1 MAKSIDL
8 IQLYYE
14 IAMSIGLTL
23 DMNKML
29 KVALTSYMKNL
40 SCTSSAILHLKERST
55 DTFVFRRI
63 YATPK
68 KIQENGVY
76 LKILDLLSPTF
87 NENQLNSFKKKLPLI
102 GSGHENE
109 SYHLLD
115 LPGFGML
122 LLIRPEGELSTQII
136 KSISPLNAKLAVA
149 CNACLQ
155 NRELKKAHK
164 QAVDINRELRQKTL
178 ELEKSQNALSESEKK
193 FRTIFENVQDVFYQ
207 TDLQGNILEVSPSIS
222 RYTEN
227 HRGNLVGKPVTTI
240 YHDPMDHS
248 RLLQAL
254 KEKKEI
260 QDFNLQLKDKLGKQ
274 VFTSVNAHLVFDK
287 YGNPVAIEG
296 SMRDVTV
303 RKHAEEALRES
314 DRLKS
319 DFVSSVSH
327 ELRTP
332 LASILG
338 FSSTILRDKK
348 MTAEVKDEFINII
361 YQESQRLSK
370 LIEDILNISRIES
383 GRVTYRMRRIDCRP
397 IITEIL
403 EVHKIQAKEKNIE
416 VFYKFSDERHDIS
429 ADPDALKQVFS
440 NLFGNAIKFTPENGQ
455 IRVRLFKTVN
465 KVSLEISD
473 TGMGIP
479 EKEKDKIFEKF
490 YRVYRPGLETKGTG
504 LGLSIV
510 KEILDAHK
518 AEIEIESE
526 ENKGTTFRVNFL
538 SENME
543 FKSEQETDNI
553 IG

>member
-1 MAKSIDL
+1 MAKAIDL

-29 KVALTSYMKNL
+29 KVALTSYLKNL
-40 SCTSSAILHLKERST
+40 HCTAGAILHLKERSANK
-55 DTFVFRRI
+55 FVFRKI
-63 YATPK
+63 YATPR
-68 KIQENGVY
+68 KIQDSGVY
-76 LKILDLLSPTF
+76 LKILDLLTPSF
-87 NENQLNSFKKKLPLI
+87 DKNQLSTFKKKLPLI
-102 GSGHENE
+102 GGGKEKDC
-109 SYHLLD
+109 YHLLD

-122 LLIRPEGELSTQII
+122 LLIRPDGELSTQII

-164 QAVDINRELRQKTL
+164 KAVDINRELRQKTL
-178 ELEKSQNALSESEKK
+178 EVEKSQNALSESEKK
-193 FRTIFENVQDVFYQ
+193 YRTIFENVQDVFYQ
-207 TDLQGNILEVSPSIS
+207 TDLQGNIIEISPSIS
-222 RYTEN
+222 RYTDN
-227 HRGNLVGKPVTTI
+227 NRVNLLGKPVTTI

-254 KEKKEI
+254 KEKNEI
-260 QDFNLQLKDKLGKQ
+260 ADFNLRLKDRLGKGI
-274 VFTSVNAHLVFDK
+274 FTSINAHLVFDG
-287 YGNPVAIEG
+287 YGNPIAIEG

-303 RKHAEEALRES
+303 RKHAEETLRES

-348 MTAEVKDEFINII
+348 MTEEVKEEFINII

-383 GRVTYRMRRIDCRP
+383 GRVTYRMHNVDCKP
-397 IITEIL
+397 IISEIL
-403 EVHKIQAKEKNIE
+403 EVHKIQAEEKDIE
-416 VFYKFSDERHDIS
+416 VFHKFSEEHYDIF

-440 NLFGNAIKFTPENGQ
+440 NLIGNAIKFTPDKGQ
-455 IRVRLFKTVN
+455 VRVRLIKTAATIV
-465 KVSLEISD
+465 LEVSD
-473 TGMGIP
+473 TGIGIP
-479 EKEKDKIFEKF
+479 GKEKDKVFDKF
-490 YRVYRPGLETKGTG
+490 YRVYRPGLEIKGTG

-518 AEIEIESE
+518 AQIEIDSE
-526 ENKGTTFRVNFL
+526 ENKGTTFRVIL
-538 SENME
+538 
-543 FKSEQETDNI
+543 KTDHR
-553 IG
+553 

>member
-40 SCTSSAILHLKERST
+40 QCTAGVVLHLKERPN
-55 DTFVFRRI
+55 DQFVFRKI
-63 YATPK
+63 YTTPK

-76 LKILDLLSPTF
+76 LKVIDLLSSSF
-87 NENQLNSFKKKLPLI
+87 NKTQLNTFKKKLPLI
-102 GSGHENE
+102 GGGKDKDGF
-109 SYHLLD
+109 HLLD

-122 LLIRPEGELSTQII
+122 LLIRPDGELSTEII

-164 QAVDINRELRQKTL
+164 QAIDINKELRQKTL
-178 ELEKSQNALSESEKK
+178 EVEKSQNALSISEK
-193 FRTIFENVQDVFYQ
+193 
-207 TDLQGNILEVSPSIS
+207 
-222 RYTEN
+222 YTEN

-240 YHDPMDHS
+240 YYDPLDHS
-248 RLLQAL
+248 RLLKAL

-260 QDFNLQLKDKLGKQ
+260 EDFNLRLKDKLGKEK
-274 VFTSVNAHLVFDK
+274 FTSVNAHLVFDS

-296 SMRDVTV
+296 SMRDVTL

-348 MTAEVKDEFINII
+348 MTEEVKEEFINII

-383 GRVTYRMRRIDCRP
+383 GRVTYRMRKVDCKP
-397 IITEIL
+397 IISEVL
-403 EVHKIQAKEKNIE
+403 EVHTIQAEAKDIE
-416 VFYKFSDERHDIS
+416 VFHKFSEDKYDIF

-440 NLFGNAIKFTPENGQ
+440 NLLGNAIKFTPEKGQ
-455 IRVRLFKTVN
+455 IRVRLLKFAE
-465 KVSLEISD
+465 KVILEVCD
-473 TGMGIP
+473 TGIGIP
-479 EKEKDKIFEKF
+479 EKEKDKVFDKF
-490 YRVYRPGLETKGTG
+490 YRVYRPGLEIKGTG

-510 KEILDAHK
+510 KEILDAHEAK
-518 AEIEIESE
+518 IEIESE
-526 ENKGTTFRVNFL
+526 ENKGTIVRVVFSIKNT
-538 SENME
+538 EE
-543 FKSEQETDNI
+543 KSE
-553 IG
+553 

>member
-1 MAKSIDL
+1 MKLMAKSIDL

-40 SCTSSAILHLKERST
+40 QCTASAILHLKERST
-55 DTFVFRRI
+55 DKFVFRKI
-63 YATPK
+63 YATPRN
-68 KIQENGVY
+68 IQENGVY
-76 LKILDLLSPTF
+76 LKVIDLLSSSF
-87 NENQLNSFKKKLPLI
+87 NESQLNTFKKKLPLI
-102 GSGHENE
+102 GGGKNE
-109 SYHLLD
+109 DGFHLLD

-122 LLIRPEGELSTQII
+122 LLIRPDGELSTQII

-178 ELEKSQNALSESEKK
+178 EVEKSQNALSMSEKK
-193 FRTIFENVQDVFYQ
+193 YRTIFENVQDVFYQ
-207 TDLQGNILEVSPSIS
+207 TDLQGNILEISPSIS
-222 RYTEN
+222 RYTDN

-240 YHDPMDHS
+240 YHDPLDHS
-248 RLLQAL
+248 RLLQAV

-260 QDFNLQLKDKLGKQ
+260 EDFNLRLNDKLGKEI
-274 VFTSVNAHLVFDK
+274 FTSVNAHLVLDS

-296 SMRDVTV
+296 SIRDVTV

-348 MTAEVKDEFINII
+348 MTEDVKEEFINII

-383 GRVTYRMRRIDCRP
+383 GRVTYRMRKVDCKP
-397 IITEIL
+397 IISEVL
-403 EVHKIQAKEKNIE
+403 EVHIIQAEAKNIE
-416 VFYKFSDERHDIS
+416 IFHKFSEERYDIF

-440 NLFGNAIKFTPENGQ
+440 NLLGNAIKFTPDKGQ
-455 IRVRLFKTVN
+455 IRVRLLNSTE
-465 KVSLEISD
+465 KVTLEVSD
-473 TGMGIP
+473 TGIGIP
-479 EKEKDKIFEKF
+479 GKEKDKVFDKF
-490 YRVYRPGLETKGTG
+490 YRVYRPGLEIKGTG

-510 KEILDAHK
+510 KEILDAHN
-518 AEIEIESE
+518 AIIEIESE
-526 ENKGTTFRVNFL
+526 ENNGTTVRVIF
-538 SENME
+538 STKNME
-543 FKSEQETDNI
+543 DNSE
-553 IG
+553 

>member
-1 MAKSIDL
+1 
-8 IQLYYE
+8 
-14 IAMSIGLTL
+14 
-23 DMNKML
+23 
-29 KVALTSYMKNL
+29 
-40 SCTSSAILHLKERST
+40 LHLKKRSSN
-55 DTFVFRRI
+55 TFAFRRI

-87 NENQLNSFKKKLPLI
+87 NENQLNGFKKKLPLI
-102 GSGHENE
+102 GSGQEKE

-164 QAVDINRELRQKTL
+164 QAVTINRELRQKTL

-193 FRTIFENVQDVFYQ
+193 YRTIFENVQDVFYQ
-207 TDLQGNILEVSPSIS
+207 TDLQGNILEISPSIS

-227 HRGNLVGKPVTTI
+227 HRGNLVGKSVTTI
-240 YHDPMDHS
+240 YHDPLDHS

-260 QDFNLQLKDKLGKQ
+260 EDFNLRLKDKLGKEI
-274 VFTSVNAHLVFDK
+274 FTSVNAHLVFDN

-296 SMRDVTV
+296 LMRDVTV
-303 RKHAEEALRES
+303 RKYAEEALRES

-348 MTAEVKDEFINII
+348 MTPEVRDEFINII

-383 GRVTYRMRRIDCRP
+383 GRVTYKMRKIDCKP
-397 IITEIL
+397 ILSEIL
-403 EVHKIQAKEKNIE
+403 EVHKIQAEEKDID
-416 VFYKFSDERHDIS
+416 VYYKFPDERYDIF

-440 NLFGNAIKFTPENGQ
+440 NLFGNAIKFTPEKGQ
-455 IRVRLFKTVN
+455 IRARLLK
-465 KVSLEISD
+465 KAEGVSLEISD
-473 TGMGIP
+473 TGIGIP
-479 EKEKDKIFEKF
+479 EKEKNKVFEKF

-510 KEILDAHK
+510 KEILDAHE
-518 AEIEIESE
+518 AEIEIDSK
-526 ENKGTTFRVNFL
+526 ENEGTTFRVNF
-538 SENME
+538 STEKMDENGE
-543 FKSEQETDNI
+543 
-553 IG
+553 

>member
-1 MAKSIDL
+1 MAKPIDL

-29 KVALTSYMKNL
+29 KVALTSYLKNL
-40 SCTSSAILHLKERST
+40 NCTASAILHLRERST
-55 DTFVFRRI
+55 NRFVFRKV
-63 YATPK
+63 YVTPRD
-68 KIQENGVY
+68 IQENGVY
-76 LKILDLLSPTF
+76 LRIIALLSPSF
-87 NENQLNSFKKKLPLI
+87 NENQLNSFKKKLPLF
-102 GSGHENE
+102 GGGERSDF
-109 SYHLLD
+109 YHLLD

-122 LLIRPEGELSTQII
+122 LLIRPNGELNTQII

-164 QAVDINRELRQKTL
+164 IAVDINRELRQKTL
-178 ELEKSQNALSESEKK
+178 ELEKSQNALSESETKY
-193 FRTIFENVQDVFYQ
+193 RTIFENVQDVFYQ

-227 HRGNLVGKPVTTI
+227 YRGNLLGKPVTTI
-240 YHDPMDHS
+240 YNDPMDHP

-260 QDFNLQLKDKLGKQ
+260 EDFDLRLKDRLGKEI
-274 VFTSVNAHLVFDK
+274 FTSVNAHLVFDS

-303 RKHAEEALRES
+303 RKHAEETLRES
-314 DRLKS
+314 DRIKS

-348 MTAEVKDEFINII
+348 MNEAIKEEFINII

-383 GRVTYRMRRIDCRP
+383 GRFTYRMRKVDSKP
-397 IITEIL
+397 IISEIL
-403 EVHKIQAKEKNIE
+403 EVHKIQAEEKGIE
-416 VFYKFSDERHDIS
+416 IFHKFSDEHYEIF
-429 ADPDALKQVFS
+429 ADPDALKQVLS
-440 NLFGNAIKFTPENGQ
+440 NLFGNAIKFTPNDGQ
-455 IRVRLFKTVN
+455 IRVRLIKTETDIV
-465 KVSLEISD
+465 LEISD
-473 TGMGIP
+473 TGIGIP
-479 EKEKDKIFEKF
+479 DKEKDKIFDKF
-490 YRVYRPGLETKGTG
+490 YRVYRPGLEIKGTG

-510 KEILDAHK
+510 KEILDTHK
-518 AEIEIESE
+518 AKIEIDSE
-526 ENKGTTFRVNFL
+526 ENEGTTVRVIF
-538 SENME
+538 SIQNME
-543 FKSEQETDNI
+543 ENSE
-553 IG
+553 

>member
-1 MAKSIDL
+1 MAKPIDL

-29 KVALTSYMKNL
+29 KVALTSYLKNL
-40 SCTSSAILHLKERST
+40 NCTASAILHLRERST
-55 DTFVFRRI
+55 NRFVFRKV
-63 YATPK
+63 YVTPRS
-68 KIQENGVY
+68 IQENGVY
-76 LKILDLLSPTF
+76 LRIVDLLSPSF
-87 NENQLNSFKKKLPLI
+87 NENQLNTFKKKLPLI
-102 GSGHENE
+102 GGGEGSDF
-109 SYHLLD
+109 YHLLD

-122 LLIRPEGELSTQII
+122 ILIRPNGELNTQII

-164 QAVDINRELRQKTL
+164 IAIDINRELRQKTL
-178 ELEKSQNALSESEKK
+178 ELEKSQNALSESETKY
-193 FRTIFENVQDVFYQ
+193 RTIFENVQDVFYQ

-222 RYTEN
+222 RYTDN
-227 HRGNLVGKPVTTI
+227 HRGNLLGKPVTTI
-240 YHDPMDHS
+240 YNDPMDHP

-254 KEKKEI
+254 KKKKEI
-260 QDFNLQLKDKLGKQ
+260 EDFDLRLKDRLGKE
-274 VFTSVNAHLVFDK
+274 VFTSVNAHLVFDS

-303 RKHAEEALRES
+303 RKHAEETLRES
-314 DRLKS
+314 DRMKS

-348 MTAEVKDEFINII
+348 MNEAIKEEFINII

-383 GRVTYRMRRIDCRP
+383 GRFTYRMRKVDSQP
-397 IITEIL
+397 IISEIL
-403 EVHKIQAKEKNIE
+403 EVHKIQAEEKGIE
-416 VFYKFSDERHDIS
+416 VFHKFSDERYEIF
-429 ADPDALKQVFS
+429 ADPDAFKQVLS
-440 NLFGNAIKFTPENGQ
+440 NLFGNAIKFTPNDGQ
-455 IRVRLFKTVN
+455 IRVRLIKTDTDII
-465 KVSLEISD
+465 LEISD
-473 TGMGIP
+473 TGIGIP
-479 EKEKDKIFEKF
+479 DKEKDKVFDKF
-490 YRVYRPGLETKGTG
+490 YRVYRPGLEIKGTG

-518 AEIEIESE
+518 AKIEIDSE
-526 ENKGTTFRVNFL
+526 ENKGTTVRVIF
-538 SENME
+538 SIQNME
-543 FKSEQETDNI
+543 ENSE
-553 IG
+553 

>member
-1 MAKSIDL
+1 MTKSIEL

-40 SCTSSAILHLKERST
+40 HCSASAILYLKPRSS
-55 DTFVFRRI
+55 DKFVFRRI
-63 YATPK
+63 YSTPK
-68 KIQENGVY
+68 NIKENGVY

-87 NENQLNSFKKKLPLI
+87 NDSQLNNFKKKLPLI
-102 GSGHENE
+102 GSGNQTD

-122 LLIRPEGELSTQII
+122 LLIRPEGELSTEII

-178 ELEKSQNALSESEKK
+178 EVEKSQNALSESEKK
-193 FRTIFENVQDVFYQ
+193 YRTIFENVQDVFYQ
-207 TDLQGNILEVSPSIS
+207 TDLQGNILEISPSIS

-227 HRGNLVGKPVTTI
+227 HRSNLLGKPVTSI
-240 YHDPMDHS
+240 YQDPMDHS

-254 KEKKEI
+254 KENNEI
-260 QDFNLQLKDKLGKQ
+260 EDFNLRLKDKLGKEI
-274 VFTSVNAHLVFDK
+274 FTSVNAHLVFDR

-348 MTAEVKDEFINII
+348 MTEDVKEEFINII

-383 GRVTYRMRRIDCRP
+383 GRVTYRMRKVDCKP
-397 IITEIL
+397 IISEIF
-403 EVHKIQAKEKNIE
+403 EVHTIQAEEKDIE
-416 VFYKFSDERHDIS
+416 VYHKFSEDRYEIF

-440 NLFGNAIKFTPENGQ
+440 NLFGNAVKFTPEKGQ
-455 IRVRLFKTVN
+455 IRVRLLKSVEN
-465 KVSLEISD
+465 VILEISD
-473 TGMGIP
+473 TGIGIP
-479 EKEKDKIFEKF
+479 AKEKDKIFEKF
-490 YRVYRPGLETKGTG
+490 YRVYRPGLEIKGTG

-518 AEIEIESE
+518 AKIEIDSE
-526 ENKGTTFRVNFL
+526 ENKGTTFRVIFSTKNMKDD
-538 SENME
+538 SE
-543 FKSEQETDNI
+543 
-553 IG
+553 

>member
-1 MAKSIDL
+1 MVKAIDL

-23 DMNKML
+23 DMSKML
-29 KVALTSYMKNL
+29 KVALTSYLKNL
-40 SCTSSAILHLKERST
+40 NCTAGAILHLKEQT
-55 DTFVFRRI
+55 EDKYVFRKI
-63 YATPK
+63 YITPK
-68 KIQENGVY
+68 NIQENGVY
-76 LKILDLLSPTF
+76 RKIIDLLSPTF
-87 NENQLNSFKKKLPLI
+87 SKNQLNNFKKKLPLI
-102 GSGHENE
+102 GGGKDND

-122 LLIRPEGELSTQII
+122 LLIRPDDELSSQII

-164 QAVDINRELRQKTL
+164 KAVDINRELRQKTL
-178 ELEKSQNALSESEKK
+178 ELEESQNALSESETKY
-193 FRTIFENVQDVFYQ
+193 RTIFENVQDVFYQ
-207 TDLQGNILEVSPSIS
+207 TDLQGNILEISPSIS
-222 RYTEN
+222 RYTDN
-227 HRGNLVGKPVTTI
+227 HRGKLLGTSVTTL

-248 RLLQAL
+248 RLLMLL

-260 QDFNLQLKDKLGKQ
+260 EDFNLRLKDKLGKEIY
-274 VFTSVNAHLVFDK
+274 TSVNAHLVFDR
-287 YGNPVAIEG
+287 YNNPVAIEG
-296 SMRDVTV
+296 SIRDVTV
-303 RKHAEEALRES
+303 RKIAEETLRES

-348 MTAEVKDEFINII
+348 MTEEVKTEFINII

-383 GRVTYRMRRIDCRP
+383 GRMTYRMRKVDCKP
-397 IITEIL
+397 IISEIL
-403 EVHKIQAKEKNIE
+403 EVHKIQAEEKDIE
-416 VFYKFSDERHDIS
+416 IYHKFVEERYDIF
-429 ADPDALKQVFS
+429 ADPDALKQVLS

-455 IRVRLFKTVN
+455 IRVRLIKN
-465 KVSLEISD
+465 KNDITFEICD
-473 TGMGIP
+473 TGIGIP
-479 EKEKDKIFEKF
+479 AKEKDKIFEKF
-490 YRVYRPGLETKGTG
+490 YRVYRPGLEIKGTG

-510 KEILDAHK
+510 KEILDEHG
-518 AEIEIESE
+518 AEIKIDSE
-526 ENKGTTFRVNFL
+526 ENKGTTFRVIFPIQNIEE
-538 SENME
+538 ENE
-543 FKSEQETDNI
+543 
-553 IG
+553 

>member
-40 SCTSSAILHLKERST
+40 QCSATAILHLKERST
-55 DTFVFRRI
+55 DKFVFRKI

-68 KIQENGVY
+68 NIQESGVY
-76 LKILDLLSPTF
+76 LKVIDLLSSSF
-87 NENQLNSFKKKLPLI
+87 NDTQLNTFKKKLPLI
-102 GSGHENE
+102 GGGKEE
-109 SYHLLD
+109 DGFHLLD

-122 LLIRPEGELSTQII
+122 LLIRPDGELSTQII

-178 ELEKSQNALSESEKK
+178 EVEKSQNALSISEKK
-193 FRTIFENVQDVFYQ
+193 YRTIFENVQDVFYQ
-207 TDLQGNILEVSPSIS
+207 TDLQGNILEISPSIS
-222 RYTEN
+222 RYTDN

-240 YHDPMDHS
+240 YHDPLDHS

-260 QDFNLQLKDKLGKQ
+260 EDFNLRLKDKFGKEI
-274 VFTSVNAHLVFDK
+274 FTSVNAHLVFDN

-296 SMRDVTV
+296 SIRDVTV

-348 MTAEVKDEFINII
+348 MTEVVKEEFINII

-383 GRVTYRMRRIDCRP
+383 DRVTYRMRKVDCKP
-397 IITEIL
+397 IISEVL
-403 EVHKIQAKEKNIE
+403 EVHTIQAEAKGIE
-416 VFYKFSDERHDIS
+416 VFHKFSEERYDIF
-429 ADPDALKQVFS
+429 ADPDALKQVVT
-440 NLFGNAIKFTPENGQ
+440 NLLGNAIKFTPDNGQ
-455 IRVRLFKTVN
+455 IRVRLLKSAENIILEVN
-465 KVSLEISD
+465 D
-473 TGMGIP
+473 TGIGIP
-479 EKEKDKIFEKF
+479 GKEKDKVFDKF
-490 YRVYRPGLETKGTG
+490 YRVYRPGLEIKGTG

-510 KEILDAHK
+510 KEILDAHDAK
-518 AEIEIESE
+518 IEIESE
-526 ENKGTTFRVNFL
+526 ENNGTTVRVIF
-538 SENME
+538 STKNME
-543 FKSEQETDNI
+543 DKSE
-553 IG
+553 

>member
-40 SCTSSAILHLKERST
+40 HCTASAVLHLKERSN
-55 DTFVFRRI
+55 DKFVFRKI

-68 KIQENGVY
+68 KIQDNGVY
-76 LKILDLLSPTF
+76 KKIIDLLSSAF
-87 NENQLNSFKKKLPLI
+87 SNAQLNNFKKKLPLI
-102 GSGHENE
+102 GGGSDKE

-122 LLIRPEGELSTQII
+122 LLIRPEGELSSQIV

-178 ELEKSQNALSESEKK
+178 ELEKSQNALSESETKY
-193 FRTIFENVQDVFYQ
+193 RTIFENVQDVFYQ
-207 TDLQGNILEVSPSIS
+207 TDLQGNILEISPSIS
-222 RYTEN
+222 RYTDN

-240 YHDPMDHS
+240 YHDPLDHS
-248 RLLQAL
+248 RLLQSL

-260 QDFNLQLKDKLGKQ
+260 EDFNLRLKDKLGKE
-274 VFTSVNAHLVFDK
+274 VFTSVNAHLVFDS

-296 SMRDVTV
+296 SIRDVTV

-348 MTAEVKDEFINII
+348 MTEEIKEEFINII

-383 GRVTYRMRRIDCRP
+383 GRVTYRMQKVDCKP
-397 IITEIL
+397 IISEIL
-403 EVHKIQAKEKNIE
+403 EVHTIQAEGKNIE
-416 VFYKFSDERHDIS
+416 VYHKFADEHYDIF

-440 NLFGNAIKFTPENGQ
+440 NLFGNAIKFTPKNGQ
-455 IRVRLFKTVN
+455 IRVRLLNSDESVT
-465 KVSLEISD
+465 LEIND
-473 TGMGIP
+473 TGIGIP
-479 EKEKDKIFEKF
+479 EKEKDKVFEKF
-490 YRVYRPGLETKGTG
+490 YRVYRPGLEIKGTG

-510 KEILDAHK
+510 KEILEAHK
-518 AEIEIESE
+518 AKIEIESE
-526 ENKGTTFRVNFL
+526 ENKGTTFRVIF
-538 SENME
+538 STKNME
-543 FKSEQETDNI
+543 ENS
-553 IG
+553 G

>member
-40 SCTSSAILHLKERST
+40 QCTAGVVLHLKERPN
-55 DTFVFRRI
+55 DQFVFRKI
-63 YATPK
+63 YTTPK

-76 LKILDLLSPTF
+76 LKVIDLLSSSF
-87 NENQLNSFKKKLPLI
+87 NKTQLNTFKKKLPLI
-102 GSGHENE
+102 GGGKDKDGF
-109 SYHLLD
+109 HLLD

-122 LLIRPEGELSTQII
+122 LLIRPDGELSTEII

-164 QAVDINRELRQKTL
+164 QAIDINKELRQKTL
-178 ELEKSQNALSESEKK
+178 EVEKSQNALSISEKK

-207 TDLQGNILEVSPSIS
+207 TDLQGNILEISPSIS

-240 YHDPMDHS
+240 YYDPLDHS
-248 RLLQAL
+248 RLLKAL

-260 QDFNLQLKDKLGKQ
+260 EDFNLRLKDKLGKEK
-274 VFTSVNAHLVFDK
+274 FTSVNAHLVFDS

-296 SMRDVTV
+296 SMRDVTL

-348 MTAEVKDEFINII
+348 MTEEVKEEFINII

-383 GRVTYRMRRIDCRP
+383 GRVTYRMRKVDCKP
-397 IITEIL
+397 IISEVL
-403 EVHKIQAKEKNIE
+403 EVHTIQAEAKDIE
-416 VFYKFSDERHDIS
+416 VFHKFSEDKYDIF

-440 NLFGNAIKFTPENGQ
+440 NLLGNAIKFTPEKGQ
-455 IRVRLFKTVN
+455 IRVRLLKFAE
-465 KVSLEISD
+465 KVTLEVCD
-473 TGMGIP
+473 TGIGIP
-479 EKEKDKIFEKF
+479 EKEKDKVFDKF
-490 YRVYRPGLETKGTG
+490 YRVYRPGLEIKGTG

-510 KEILDAHK
+510 KEILDAHEAK
-518 AEIEIESE
+518 IEIESE
-526 ENKGTTFRVNFL
+526 ENKGTIVRVVFSIKNT
-538 SENME
+538 EE
-543 FKSEQETDNI
+543 KSE
-553 IG
+553 

>member
-1 MAKSIDL
+1 MPKSIDL

-40 SCTSSAILHLKERST
+40 QCTSSAILHLKERS
-55 DTFVFRRI
+55 DDKYVFRKV

-68 KIQENGVY
+68 KILENGVY

-87 NENQLNSFKKKLPLI
+87 NQSQLNTFKTKLPLI
-102 GSGHENE
+102 GGGIENDC
-109 SYHLLD
+109 YHLLD

-122 LLIRPEGELSTQII
+122 LLIRPDGELSTQII

-164 QAVDINRELRQKTL
+164 SAVDINRELRQKTL

-207 TDLQGNILEVSPSIS
+207 TDLQGNILEISPSIS
-222 RYTEN
+222 RYTDN

-240 YHDPMDHS
+240 YHDPKDHS

-260 QDFNLQLKDKLGKQ
+260 EDFNLRLKDKFGKQ
-274 VFTSVNAHLVFDK
+274 IYTSVNAHLVFDN
-287 YGNPVAIEG
+287 YANPVAIEG
-296 SMRDVTV
+296 SIRDVTV
-303 RKHAEEALRES
+303 RKLAEEALRES

-348 MTAEVKDEFINII
+348 MTDDVKEEFIKII

-383 GRVTYRMRRIDCRP
+383 GRVTYRMQKVDCKP
-397 IITEIL
+397 IISEIL
-403 EVHKIQAKEKNIE
+403 DVHTIQAQEKNIE
-416 VFYKFSDERHDIS
+416 VFHKFSENHYEIF

-440 NLFGNAIKFTPENGQ
+440 NLIGNAIKFTPENGQ
-455 IRVRLFKTVN
+455 IRIRLIKFGDRIV
-465 KVSLEISD
+465 LEISD
-473 TGMGIP
+473 TGIGIP
-479 EKEKDKIFEKF
+479 EKEKDKVFDKF
-490 YRVYRPGLETKGTG
+490 YRVYRPGLEIKGTG

-510 KEILDAHK
+510 KEILDAHE
-518 AEIEIESE
+518 AQIEIESE
-526 ENKGTTFRVNFL
+526 ENKGTTFRVNFSIKDL
-538 SENME
+538 EEESE
-543 FKSEQETDNI
+543 
-553 IG
+553 

>member
-1 MAKSIDL
+1 MAKPIDL

-14 IAMSIGLTL
+14 IAMSVGLTL

-40 SCTSSAILHLKERST
+40 KCTASAILHLRERST
-55 DTFVFRRI
+55 NRFVFRKV
-63 YATPK
+63 YVTPRN
-68 KIQENGVY
+68 IQENGVY
-76 LKILDLLSPTF
+76 LRIVNLLSSSF
-87 NENQLNSFKKKLPLI
+87 DENQLNTFKKKLPLI
-102 GSGHENE
+102 GGGEE
-109 SYHLLD
+109 SDFYHLLD

-122 LLIRPEGELSTQII
+122 LLIRPNGQLETQII

-164 QAVDINRELRQKTL
+164 KAVDINRELRQKTL
-178 ELEKSQNALSESEKK
+178 ELEKSQNALSESETKY
-193 FRTIFENVQDVFYQ
+193 RTIFENVQDVFYQ

-222 RYTEN
+222 RYTDN
-227 HRGNLVGKPVTTI
+227 HRENLLGKPVTTI
-240 YHDPMDHS
+240 YNDPMDHP
-248 RLLQAL
+248 RLLQVL

-260 QDFNLQLKDKLGKQ
+260 EDFDLRLKDRLGKEI
-274 VFTSVNAHLVFDK
+274 FTSVNAHLVFDN

-303 RKHAEEALRES
+303 RKHAEEALHES
-314 DRLKS
+314 DRMKS
-319 DFVSSVSH
+319 NFVSSVSH

-348 MTAEVKDEFINII
+348 MTEEVKEEFINII

-383 GRVTYRMRRIDCRP
+383 GRFTYRMRKVDSKP
-397 IITEIL
+397 IISEIL
-403 EVHKIQAKEKNIE
+403 EVHKIQAEEKGIE
-416 VFYKFSDERHDIS
+416 VFHKFSDERYEIF
-429 ADPDALKQVFS
+429 ADPDALKQILS
-440 NLFGNAIKFTPENGQ
+440 NLFGNAIKFTPNDGQ
-455 IRVRLFKTVN
+455 IRVRLIKTDTDIV
-465 KVSLEISD
+465 LEISD
-473 TGMGIP
+473 TGIGIP
-479 EKEKDKIFEKF
+479 DKEKVKVFDKF
-490 YRVYRPGLETKGTG
+490 YRVYRPGLEIKGTG

-518 AEIEIESE
+518 AKIEIDSE
-526 ENKGTTFRVNFL
+526 ENKGTTVRVIF
-538 SENME
+538 SIQNME
-543 FKSEQETDNI
+543 ENSE
-553 IG
+553 

>member
-1 MAKSIDL
+1 MAKPIDL

-29 KVALTSYMKNL
+29 KVALTSYIKNL
-40 SCTSSAILHLKERST
+40 NCTTSAILHLKHRPSSK
-55 DTFVFRRI
+55 FVFRKI
-63 YATPK
+63 YASPR
-68 KIQENGVY
+68 KIQESGVY
-76 LKILDLLSPTF
+76 LRILDLLSPSF
-87 NENQLNSFKKKLPLI
+87 DENQLNAFKKKLPLI
-102 GSGHENE
+102 GAGDENE
-109 SYHLLD
+109 YYHLLD

-122 LLIRPEGELSTQII
+122 LLIRPDGELSTQII

-155 NRELKKAHK
+155 NRELKKANK
-164 QAVDINRELRQKTL
+164 EAVDINRELRNKAL

-193 FRTIFENVQDVFYQ
+193 YRTIFENVQDVFFH
-207 TDLQGNILEVSPSIS
+207 TDLQGNILEISPSIS

-240 YHDPMDHS
+240 YHDPMEHP

-260 QDFNLQLKDKLGKQ
+260 EDFNLRLKDRLGKEI
-274 VFTSVNAHLVFDK
+274 FTSVNAHLVFDS
-287 YGNPVAIEG
+287 YNNPVAIEG
-296 SMRDVTV
+296 LMRDVTV
-303 RKHAEEALRES
+303 RKRAEEALRES
-314 DRLKS
+314 DRIKS

-338 FSSTILRDKK
+338 FSSTILRDQK
-348 MTAEVKDEFINII
+348 MTEEVKEEFINII

-383 GRVTYRMRRIDCRP
+383 GRVTYRMRKVDCKP
-397 IITEIL
+397 IISEIL
-403 EVHKIQAKEKNIE
+403 EVHKIQAEQKNIE
-416 VFYKFSDERHDIS
+416 VFHKFSEEHYEIF
-429 ADPDALKQVFS
+429 ADPDAFKQVLS
-440 NLFGNAIKFTPENGQ
+440 NLFGNAIKFTPNGGQ
-455 IRVRLFKTVN
+455 IRVRLIKSGTEIIF
-465 KVSLEISD
+465 EISD
-473 TGMGIP
+473 TGIGIP
-479 EKEKDKIFEKF
+479 DKEMDKVFDKF
-490 YRVYRPGLETKGTG
+490 YRVYRPGLEIKGTG

-518 AEIEIESE
+518 AKIEIDSE
-526 ENKGTTFRVNFL
+526 ENKGTTFRVIFSIQNMDEN
-538 SENME
+538 SE
-543 FKSEQETDNI
+543 
-553 IG
+553 